1 MPKTF
6 SPPPAM
12 TNRLVLL
19 GASNLT
25 VSLRRII
32 QCMQHHCGGPSEILV
47 AAGHGRSYGQDSQFL
62 GRELPGIAASE
73 LWAQLDDCR
82 ILPTYAFLTD
92 IGNDILYG
100 AAAAQILDW
109 VGWCIEH
116 LQQQSDQIIVTDL
129 PLASIESL
137 PAWRYKLFRNLFYP
151 YCRLSL
157 DEVRARARAVHRGL
171 LTLAAHQ
178 PFVLQAQHPEWM
190 GADAIHHAYRKRDAF
205 YQQVFRHL
213 RASPDTAG
221 LDGCKRAVSQRWLRR
236 PKFAY
241 KKVLGW
247 EQRHPQPSGILL
259 DGSVVSLY

>member
-1 MPKTF
+1 MPRTF
-6 SPPPAM
+6 YPPPA
-12 TNRLVLL
+12 TVNRLVLL

-25 VSLRRII
+25 VSLRQII
-32 QCMQHHCGGPSEILV
+32 QCLQHHCGGPSEILV

-62 GRELPGIAASE
+62 GRELPGIIASE
-73 LWAQLDDCR
+73 LWTQLDSCKT
-82 ILPTYAFLTD
+82 LPTYAFLTD

-100 AAAAQILDW
+100 AAPAQILDW

-116 LQQQSDQIIVTDL
+116 LQQQSAQIIVTDL

-151 YCRLSL
+151 FCRLSL

-178 PFVLQAQHPEWM
+178 PFMLQAQHPEWM
-190 GADAIHHAYRKRDAF
+190 GADAIHHAYWKRDAF

-213 RASPDTAG
+213 RVSPGTAG
-221 LDGCKRAVSQRWLRR
+221 LNGCKRAVSQRWLRR